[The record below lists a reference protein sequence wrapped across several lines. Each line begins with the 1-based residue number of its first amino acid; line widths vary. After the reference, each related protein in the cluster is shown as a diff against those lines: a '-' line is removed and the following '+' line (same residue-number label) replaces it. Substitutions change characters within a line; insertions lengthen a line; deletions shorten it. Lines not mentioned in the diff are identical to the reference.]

1 MLDILFVFGSIAFF
15 AVMIA
20 YVAACAKLGETVDDE
35 QSMADITP

>member
-20 YVAACAKLGETVDDE
+20 YVAACVKLGDTVDDE
-35 QSMADITP
+35 QSIADITP